1 MSFTAVHNQEDQTY
15 LITHR
20 GLLGMQVA
28 SVAGVPAYLLH
39 ALRKGSFSLRGLAR
53 YNIAVPLIGAALGG
67 GAGWVESTQ
76 VSPAM
81 LARRV
86 SDCRLNVIRSRR
98 DDYQLIGGVLGALM
112 LPAVFLRRVGLVTG
126 MLGGAG
132 LGGGLGVLTFYGKR
146 YMDTGAAPALPTTG
160 DKPIPEKDIPN

>member
-1 MSFTAVHNQEDQTY
+1 MSFTSVHNQEDQTY

-20 GLLGMQVA
+20 SLLGMQVA

-39 ALRKGSFSLRGLAR
+39 ALRKGSFSLRGMAR
-53 YNIAVPLIGAALGG
+53 YNIAVPLIGAVLGG

-76 VSPAM
+76 ISPGM

-86 SDCRLNVIRSRR
+86 SDCRLNVIRVV
-98 DDYQLIGGVLGALM
+98 DAYKV
-112 LPAVFLRRVGLVTG
+112 RRVGLVTG

-132 LGGGLGVLTFYGKR
+132 LGGGVGVLTFYGKR
-146 YMDTGAAPALPTTG
+146 YMDTGATPTLPATG